1 MEFNLLDIVQHILN
15 VVVLYV
21 ILRAILYRP
30 VRSYMLAREEALKQ
44 QRAEADQYRK
54 DAEDLKAQSQKLLE
68 EAHQTAQQDADSKL
82 EYARQMASHLL
93 EDAKVEARQIVE
105 EGRSRIEEERKESR
119 EELVRETAALAVD
132 LAARILG
139 REVSAADNQRLI
151 EDYFSK
157 VG

>member
-68 EAHQTAQQDADSKL
+68 EALYFGQVGDGAQIREQR
-82 EYARQMASHLL
+82 EQAR
-93 EDAKVEARQIVE
+93 EAQGIP
-105 EGRSRIEEERKESR
+105 GRAGAGNRSSCGGF
-119 EELVRETAALAVD
+119 
-132 LAARILG
+132 G
-139 REVSAADNQRLI
+139 RPYFGPGGQR
-151 EDYFSK
+151 
-157 VG
+157 GG